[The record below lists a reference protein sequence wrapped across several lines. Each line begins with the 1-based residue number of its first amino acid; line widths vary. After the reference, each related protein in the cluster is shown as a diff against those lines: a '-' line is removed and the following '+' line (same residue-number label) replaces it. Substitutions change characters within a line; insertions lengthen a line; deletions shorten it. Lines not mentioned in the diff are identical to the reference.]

1 MSTIIIINKIRD
13 GYIMEDNMNINLGNN
28 RHIKVLKERIFKS
41 VLLLSCVVFF
51 IVSFINLMNFRPWI
65 NFILPIVASGVLLL
79 MFRLYSKKRNTII
92 IKNSYM
98 IFLCIIYFPLG
109 WLTSPGSYSAMS
121 FYSVLIFFVSI
132 ILAHDIYE
140 YLYPVLMIIETIILL
155 NYEPLRPEQFTLY
168 TSPSARAIDLS
179 INYLIT
185 AAVIFSI
192 VIIINSYFDLE
203 HKKVYD
209 ASITD
214 QLTGLYNRRYL
225 YHVLEDLML
234 DDNDDAVFTLLM
246 MDLNNF
252 KKVNDIYGHIDGDE
266 VLQKFGGVLKDA
278 SRKRDVPIRYGGDEF
293 VLILPGTSIRD
304 AENVKTRIV
313 DMFEKISSKY
323 QGIELSVSFGITENT
338 GQGLERLIKEADDLL
353 YKNKEDF
360 KKNNG

>member
-1 MSTIIIINKIRD
+1 MRIKT
-13 GYIMEDNMNINLGNN
+13 GNN
-28 RHIKVLKERIFKS
+28 RHIRVLKERIFKS
-41 VLLLSCVVFF
+41 VLLLSGVVFF
-51 IVSFINLMNFRPWI
+51 AVSFINLMNMRPI
-65 NFILPIVASGVLLL
+65 VNFILPMSASAVLLL

-92 IKNSYM
+92 IKNGYM
-98 IFLCIIYFPLG
+98 IFLCIMYFPLG

-121 FYSVLIFFVSI
+121 FYAVLIFFVAI

-140 YLYPVLMIIETIILL
+140 YIYPVLMVIETIILL
-155 NYEPLRPEQFTLY
+155 NFEPLRPEQFKLY
-168 TSPSARAIDLS
+168 ASPSARAIDLS

-185 AAVIFSI
+185 AAVMFAI

-225 YHVLEDLML
+225 YHVLEEMMN
-234 DDNDDAVFTLLM
+234 DDNEDVVFSLLM

-293 VLILPGTSIRD
+293 VLILPGTDLKD
-304 AENVKTRIV
+304 AENVKSRIIE
-313 DMFEKISSKY
+313 MFDKVSVKY
-323 QGIELSVSFGITENT
+323 QGIDLSVSFGITENT
-338 GQGLERLIKEADDLL
+338 GQGLETLIKEADDLL
-353 YKNKEDF
+353 YKSKEDL
-360 KKNNG
+360 KNSSK

>member
-1 MSTIIIINKIRD
+1 MRIKT
-13 GYIMEDNMNINLGNN
+13 GNN
-28 RHIKVLKERIFKS
+28 RHIRVLKERIFKS
-41 VLLLSCVVFF
+41 VLLLSGVVFF
-51 IVSFINLMNFRPWI
+51 AVSFINLMNMRPI
-65 NFILPIVASGVLLL
+65 VNFILPMSASAVLLL

-92 IKNSYM
+92 IKNGYM
-98 IFLCIIYFPLG
+98 IFLCIMYFPLG

-121 FYSVLIFFVSI
+121 FYAVLIFFVAI

-140 YLYPVLMIIETIILL
+140 YIYPVLMVIETIILL
-155 NYEPLRPEQFTLY
+155 NFEPLRPEQFKLY
-168 TSPSARAIDLS
+168 ASPSARAIDLS

-185 AAVIFSI
+185 AAVMFAI

-225 YHVLEDLML
+225 YHVLEEMMN
-234 DDNDDAVFTLLM
+234 DDNEDVVFSLLM

-293 VLILPGTSIRD
+293 VLILPGTDLKD
-304 AENVKTRIV
+304 AEKVKSRIIE
-313 DMFEKISSKY
+313 MFDKVSVKY
-323 QGIELSVSFGITENT
+323 QGIDLSVSFGITENT
-338 GQGLERLIKEADDLL
+338 GQGLETLIKEADDLL
-353 YKNKEDF
+353 YKSKEDL
-360 KKNNG
+360 KNSSK